1 MSFGISLRAF
11 SLFDIYLFWELTEQ
25 ERTMA
30 FRRGQKIEV
39 YKRSKDESWEAYMDR
54 FVGLH
59 GIITD
64 PDTAI
69 NDPDALVEVSL
80 DGKGTHR
87 LPQDCLRPI
96 DS

>member
-1 MSFGISLRAF
+1 MKFTSL
-11 SLFDIYLFWELTEQ
+11 
-25 ERTMA
+25 
-30 FRRGQKIEV
+30 
-39 YKRSKDESWEAYMDR
+39 SKDESWEAYMDR

-80 DGKGTHR
+80 DGKGHPSVASGLSAGHR
-87 LPQDCLRPI
+87 RVICI
-96 DS
+96 I

>member
-1 MSFGISLRAF
+1 MS
-11 SLFDIYLFWELTEQ
+11 
-25 ERTMA
+25 
-30 FRRGQKIEV
+30 FRRGQKVEV
-39 YKRSKDESWEAYMDR
+39 FRPSADDSWEPYMDA

-80 DGKGTHR
+80 KDKGTHR
-87 LPQDCLRPI
+87 LPQDCLRLLA
-96 DS
+96 